1 MYRVKNGFP
10 HSSFIRSIQAITWV
24 LSSIHFPVL
33 FLFITF
39 FFFFAFEDSDGDL
52 VPWLIENKRYGWI
65 YDIYIYKK
73 KLGEHGWLVGDQ
85 YTRYNAINVK
95 GVLSAWHNI
104 WSTIAGRSDPSV
116 YLYPSDQITC
126 FVQNGCV
133 FFFKKKR
140 KENLNPSDTNG
151 IAEV

>member
-1 MYRVKNGFP
+1 VGALL
-10 HSSFIRSIQAITWV
+10 HSF
-24 LSSIHFPVL
+24 SSP
-33 FLFITF
+33 LFIYYF

-104 WSTIAGRSDPSV
+104 WSTIAGRGPTLLFICILRIKSPALFKMV
-116 YLYPSDQITC
+116 
-126 FVQNGCV
+126 V
-133 FFFKKKR
+133 FFFFKR
-140 KENLNPSDTNG
+140 KEKKISIHRTRM
-151 IAEV
+151 E